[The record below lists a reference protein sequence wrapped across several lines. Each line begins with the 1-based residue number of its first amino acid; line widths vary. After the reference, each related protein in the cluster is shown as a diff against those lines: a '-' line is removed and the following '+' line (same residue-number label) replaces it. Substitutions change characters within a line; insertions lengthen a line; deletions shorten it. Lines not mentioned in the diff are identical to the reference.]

1 MGNYTLENWFNTDL
15 QRDIWYK
22 KYQHDGESFDE
33 FFERVSG
40 GNKKI
45 KEYMLEKKFLPG
57 GRIIASRGLNKD
69 NRKITYSNCYV
80 ITPPEDNIESI
91 FECASKLA
99 RTYSYGGGC
108 GIDISKLSPAGAK
121 INNAAKETTGGVSF
135 MNLYSLV
142 TELIGQSGRR
152 GALMISLDCS
162 HPDIESFIDIKNDLE
177 KVTKANISIRITD
190 DFMEAVKTDD
200 FWTLSFRREETGELI
215 EKKVKARDL
224 FNKLVY
230 NNWDMAEPGALFWD
244 RIENWNL
251 LSEDN
256 RFKFAGV
263 NPCAEE
269 PLPAGGSCLLGSIN
283 LAAFV
288 ENEFEAN
295 SEFDFEGFSDAV
307 EEAVIY
313 LNEVLEEGLPLH
325 PLKEQRESV
334 DNWRQIGLGI
344 MGLGDCLIKLGIKYG
359 SESALEICDKIG
371 FVMADRAILTS
382 SKLAKKYGTYPM
394 YDEEAVMSSPYFI
407 ANTSKATKKAVKENG
422 LRNSQLLTI
431 APTGT
436 ISTMLGISGGIEPI
450 YNISYVRKTESLH
463 GEDRFYKVYTPIVS
477 SLMEVKELK
486 DEEELPNY
494 VVTAMTLDYKDRI
507 NMQSIWQKH
516 IDASISSTVN
526 VPENFTTSDVFD
538 LYIKAW
544 EKGLKGVTIFR
555 DNCRRTGILLNTAPT
570 QSKEENFEF
579 DSVKPI
585 SRAALGKTYGTTTKY
600 KTACGN
606 LYVTIN
612 RDKSGNIVE
621 SFVNTSKN
629 GICKSNIDGLNRM
642 ISLCLRSGVLVDEI
656 IDQLKNITC
665 PACVRYKT
673 KGEYLDGIS
682 CPDIIAKALKEEYT
696 TELFVGG
703 FKGKEEKEDV
713 DQVAF
718 NLSED
723 INTMTHCPEC
733 GEQLRHEAG
742 CVQCVCG
749 WSKCM

>member
-1 MGNYTLENWFNTDL
+1 
-15 QRDIWYK
+15 
-22 KYQHDGESFDE
+22 
-33 FFERVSG
+33 
-40 GNKKI
+40 
-45 KEYMLEKKFLPG
+45 
-57 GRIIASRGLNKD
+57 
-69 NRKITYSNCYV
+69 
-80 ITPPEDNIESI
+80 
-91 FECASKLA
+91 
-99 RTYSYGGGC
+99 
-108 GIDISKLSPAGAK
+108 
-121 INNAAKETTGGVSF
+121 
-135 MNLYSLV
+135 
-142 TELIGQSGRR
+142 
-152 GALMISLDCS
+152 
-162 HPDIESFIDIKNDLE
+162 
-177 KVTKANISIRITD
+177 
-190 DFMEAVKTDD
+190 
-200 FWTLSFRREETGELI
+200 
-215 EKKVKARDL
+215 
-224 FNKLVY
+224 
-230 NNWDMAEPGALFWD
+230 
-244 RIENWNL
+244 
-251 LSEDN
+251 
-256 RFKFAGV
+256 
-263 NPCAEE
+263 
-269 PLPAGGSCLLGSIN
+269 
-283 LAAFV
+283 
-288 ENEFEAN
+288 
-295 SEFDFEGFSDAV
+295 
-307 EEAVIY
+307 
-313 LNEVLEEGLPLH
+313 
-325 PLKEQRESV
+325 
-334 DNWRQIGLGI
+334 
-344 MGLGDCLIKLGIKYG
+344 
-359 SESALEICDKIG
+359 
-371 FVMADRAILTS
+371 
-382 SKLAKKYGTYPM
+382 
-394 YDEEAVMSSPYFI
+394 
-407 ANTSKATKKAVKENG
+407 
-422 LRNSQLLTI
+422 
-431 APTGT
+431 
-436 ISTMLGISGGIEPI
+436 
-450 YNISYVRKTESLH
+450 
-463 GEDRFYKVYTPIVS
+463 
-477 SLMEVKELK
+477 
-486 DEEELPNY
+486 
-494 VVTAMTLDYKDRI
+494 MTLDYKDRI

-570 QSKEENFEF
+570 PSKEENFEF

-642 ISLCLRSGVLVDEI
+642 IFLCLRSGVLVDEI